1 MYKFVSTL
9 PDICLALSGREKHSS
24 KAFTFRTYYWV
35 YKQAVEK
42 QIFENI
48 VLNADYLYC
57 FPISELI
64 FLYIVHDSD
73 FVTNQYKILQNLK

>member
-9 PDICLALSGREKHSS
+9 PDICLALSGREKHNS
-24 KAFTFRTYYWV
+24 KAFTFRTYYCV

-48 VLNADYLYC
+48 VLNPDFLYW
-57 FPISELI
+57 FPISEQI
-64 FLYIVHDSD
+64 YLYIVQDSD
-73 FVTNQYKILQNLK
+73 FVTNQYKIVQNLK

>member
-9 PDICLALSGREKHSS
+9 PDICLAVSGREKHNS
-24 KAFTFRTYYWV
+24 KAFTFRTYYCV

-48 VLNADYLYC
+48 VLNADYLY
-57 FPISELI
+57 
-64 FLYIVHDSD
+64 
-73 FVTNQYKILQNLK
+73 